1 MRLPRWIGT
10 SVALACVTIALARAD
25 EGPPPAQQHSAEACG
40 EDAQCLKL
48 WYAEYKDAIIQEL
61 LFWRT
66 FEDDVSSH
74 NSLGAEHDLNFA
86 IEKKQYKHNHWDFYR
101 GVQFQAVG
109 QRELETLTVSCRDA
123 IISMKF
129 MLLNVSEER
138 PLMEGDQGEYL
149 DKVRACERQF
159 KLPRFTSRLRG

>member
-40 EDAQCLKL
+40 EDTQCLKL
-48 WYAEYKDAIIQEL
+48 WYAQYKDAIIQEL

-66 FEDDVSSH
+66 FEDDVSTR
-74 NSLGAEHDLNFA
+74 NSLGAQHDLNFA

-101 GVQFQAVG
+101 GHLFQQHEV
-109 QRELETLTVSCRDA
+109 EILTVSCRDA

-129 MLLNVSEER
+129 MLLRVSEEK
-138 PLMEGDQGEYL
+138 PLMEGDPGEYL
-149 DKVRACERQF
+149 DEIRACERQF

>member
-25 EGPPPAQQHSAEACG
+25 EGPPPAQQHSAEACR
-40 EDAQCLKL
+40 EDTQCLKL

-66 FEDDVSSH
+66 FEDDVSSRD
-74 NSLGAEHDLNFA
+74 SLGAEHDLNFA
-86 IEKKQYKHNHWDFYR
+86 IEKKQYKHNHWDFY
-101 GVQFQAVG
+101 GGHLFQQHEV
-109 QRELETLTVSCRDA
+109 ETLTVSCRDA
-123 IISMKF
+123 IIGMKF
-129 MLLNVSEER
+129 MLLNVSEEK
-138 PLMEGDQGEYL
+138 PPMEGDPGEYL
-149 DKVRACERQF
+149 DEVRACERQF